1 MDLQAEVEG
10 VRSFNRCYTKTIGV
24 LREGLLSRPFSL
36 TEVRILYELAHRKT
50 ATASELCTELGL
62 DAGYLSRLLRGFTSR
77 KLVEKTR
84 STKDGRQSLLRLTTT
99 GQQEFE
105 KLNAQQNQE
114 VTALLQTLPP
124 AKQELFVASLRTAQQ
139 LLEGST
145 ASSDENSYI
154 LRSYH
159 PGDLGWVVHRHGALY
174 AKEEHY
180 DEHFEGLVAQ
190 IVADFVENFD
200 SKRERCWIAER
211 NGEIAGFVFLVKK
224 SEAVC
229 KLRLLL
235 VEPWARGLG
244 IGGRLIAECVRFA
257 RQTGYKKMALWTQ
270 SDLLP
275 ARHLYKKAGFK
286 LLASK
291 PHDSWGRKALVS
303 ETWELKL

>member
-1 MDLQAEVEG
+1 MDLQAEVEV
-10 VRSFNRCYTKTIGV
+10 VRSFNRFYTKTIGV
-24 LREGLLSRPFSL
+24 LREGLLSSPFSL
-36 TEVRILYELAHRKT
+36 TEVRVLYELAHRKT
-50 ATASELCTELGL
+50 ATASQLCFELGL
-62 DAGYLSRLLRGFTSR
+62 DPGYLSRLLRGFAIR
-77 KLVEKTR
+77 KLVEKAR
-84 STKDGRQSLLRLTTT
+84 STKDGRQSLIRLTGV
-99 GQQEFE
+99 GQQAFE

-114 VTALLQTLPP
+114 VTALLQTLAP
-124 AKQELFVASLRTAQQ
+124 AKQELLVNSLRTAQE
-139 LLEGST
+139 LLQGST
-145 ASSDENSYI
+145 ASANENFYI

-180 DEHFEGLVAQ
+180 DEHFEGLVAR
-190 IVADFVENFD
+190 IVADLVENFD
-200 SKRERCWIAER
+200 PKRERCWIAER

-224 SEAVC
+224 SETIC

-244 IGGRLIAECVRFA
+244 IGGRLISECVRFA
-257 RQTGYKKMALWTQ
+257 RQTGYKKMMLWTQ

-286 LLASK
+286 LVARET
-291 PHDSWGRKALVS
+291 HDSWGRKNLVS

>member
-1 MDLQAEVEG
+1 MDLQAEVEAI
-10 VRSFNRCYTKTIGV
+10 RSFNRFYTKTIGV
-24 LREGLLSRPFSL
+24 LREGLLSSAFSL
-36 TEVRILYELAHRKT
+36 TEVRVLYELAHRQT
-50 ATASELCTELGL
+50 ATASQLCTELGL
-62 DAGYLSRLLRGFTSR
+62 DAGYLSRLLRAFASR
-77 KLVEKTR
+77 KLVEKAR
-84 STKDGRQSLLRLTTT
+84 STNDGRQSLLRLTAA
-99 GQQEFE
+99 GQREFE

-124 AKQELFVASLRTAQQ
+124 AKQELLVSSLRTAQE
-139 LLEGST
+139 LLPGST
-145 ASSDENSYI
+145 APANGNSYI

-190 IVADFVENFD
+190 IVADFVGNFD
-200 SKRERCWIAER
+200 PKRERCWIAER
-211 NGEIAGFVFLVKK
+211 DGEIAGFVFLVKK
-224 SEAVC
+224 SETVC

-244 IGGRLIAECVRFA
+244 IGGRLISECVRFA
-257 RQTGYKKMALWTQ
+257 RQTGFKKMMLWTQ

-275 ARHLYKKAGFK
+275 ARHLYKKAGFS
-286 LLASK
+286 LVASE
-291 PHDSWGRKALVS
+291 PHDSWGRKKLVS